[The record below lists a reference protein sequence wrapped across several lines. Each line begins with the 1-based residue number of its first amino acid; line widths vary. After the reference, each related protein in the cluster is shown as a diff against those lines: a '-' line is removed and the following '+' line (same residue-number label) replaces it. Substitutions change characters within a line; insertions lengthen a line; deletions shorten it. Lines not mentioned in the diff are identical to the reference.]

1 MLAILAPLATRVIV
15 TRASIDRALSPET
28 LAQTAGIYSRNI
40 VIQPDVA
47 AAVQYAVTTIGK
59 DDAIVV
65 AGSLYVVGEAMA
77 YLNNDRPPDPGESA

>member
-59 DDAIVV
+59 HDAVVV